1 MINGRNFFDQ
11 PVKNYLRTYR
21 NIRKIVIGQ
30 GDDYTTGTLIDYL
43 DFKRYYELIA
53 IEADPKAI
61 QQIIFTGSLDRSGIT
76 QMFFIIGEA
85 KETVLR
91 FSKRTFKVL

>member
-30 GDDYTTGTLIDYL
+30 GDDYTTNWYFNRLSRFQTLL
-43 DFKRYYELIA
+43 
-53 IEADPKAI
+53 
-61 QQIIFTGSLDRSGIT
+61 
-76 QMFFIIGEA
+76 
-85 KETVLR
+85 
-91 FSKRTFKVL
+91 

>member
-11 PVKNYLRTYR
+11 PVKNYLRTYS

-43 DFKRYYELIA
+43 DFKRYFELIA

-61 QQIIFTGSLDRSGIT
+61 HKLFLLEI
-76 QMFFIIGEA
+76 
-85 KETVLR
+85 
-91 FSKRTFKVL
+91 